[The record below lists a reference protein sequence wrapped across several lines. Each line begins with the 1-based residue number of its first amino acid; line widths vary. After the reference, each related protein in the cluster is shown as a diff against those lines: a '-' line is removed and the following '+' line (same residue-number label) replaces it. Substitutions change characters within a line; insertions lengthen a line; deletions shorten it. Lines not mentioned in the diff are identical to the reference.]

1 MVLLNIFINVNKWLY
16 VCFVVREKRKVY
28 TVFLNYNDDVPEKP
42 QEEAV
47 VSLRLKYNA
56 PQGEEELA
64 KVNIFSISWVAWLLS
79 DFKILKHTPKQIVQN
94 RNQFQSQAI
103 KNSEFVLNIFKTDSA
118 G

>member
-28 TVFLNYNDDVPEKP
+28 TVFLNYNDEVPEKP

-64 KVNIFSISWVAWLLS
+64 KVNIFSISWVAWILS
-79 DFKILKHTPKQIVQN
+79 DLKILKHTPKQIV
-94 RNQFQSQAI
+94 
-103 KNSEFVLNIFKTDSA
+103 
-118 G
+118 